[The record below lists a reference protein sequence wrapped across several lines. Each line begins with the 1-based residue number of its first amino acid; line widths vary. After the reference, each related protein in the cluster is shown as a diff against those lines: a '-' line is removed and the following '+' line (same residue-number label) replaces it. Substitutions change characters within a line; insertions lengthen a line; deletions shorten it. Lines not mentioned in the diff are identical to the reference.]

1 MFLYLINNYPDKDD
15 KVDRTFNLPKNKLFD
30 FSYEITNNTPYSLDI
45 CDYSLTLFSRL
56 KSELAIKSIKLCFT
70 NETRNKNFH
79 KEKYVISSNKSILL
93 NYSLMT
99 NNNDDQLKLKS
110 ICIELD
116 LEKPITFEILC
127 DIQIEKVLQIKKNKY
142 DVIEFNYPKKIKISN
157 NQFFNFGIEVLK
169 K

>member
-1 MFLYLINNYPDKDD
+1 
-15 KVDRTFNLPKNKLFD
+15 
-30 FSYEITNNTPYSLDI
+30 
-45 CDYSLTLFSRL
+45 
-56 KSELAIKSIKLCFT
+56 
-70 NETRNKNFH
+70 
-79 KEKYVISSNKSILL
+79 
-93 NYSLMT
+93 MT